1 MLSGKRFKL
10 ENPTMALDI
19 TDGKRVAVTVPTGAV
34 IKVVSGPTGDGDRLV
49 DVVWDG
55 HTVTMFAFDVTV
67 RGSEIEDT
75 GTETRRSDRS
85 TTA

>member
-1 MLSGKRFKL
+1 
-10 ENPTMALDI
+10 MALDI

-67 RGSEIEDT
+67 R
-75 GTETRRSDRS
+75 
-85 TTA
+85 